1 MKLGDNHF
9 GGEQGVYCPPL
20 LTPPW
25 ETGAEAEGGCM
36 REGDRSVLLA
46 WWPVWGDP
54 ASAIVGMR
62 NLLARG
68 PKELLL
74 GDRGDLGELAG
85 KP

>member
-1 MKLGDNHF
+1 M
-9 GGEQGVYCPPL
+9 
-20 LTPPW
+20 W
-25 ETGAEAEGGCM
+25 
-36 REGDRSVLLA
+36 EGDRSVLLA
-46 WWPVWGDP
+46 WWPVGGDP

-62 NLLARG
+62 NLIARG